1 MIHVHRVLGT
11 WAGKVAQY
19 IALSGAARAKFIA
32 GGFDPERIA
41 VKPNFILEDPGPGAG
56 GGRYALFVGR
66 LSEEKGIG
74 TMLRAWERLAP
85 PLPLKIVGDGPM
97 RPQVEA
103 ATRVVRNAEYLG
115 RRSPLEV
122 RELMGRAEFLV
133 FPSTWY
139 EGMPMTII
147 ESFARGTPVVASR
160 LGTMQEMIRDG
171 ENGALFSAGDP
182 DDLARAVSAMSQKT
196 QFTASLRAG
205 ARREFELKYT
215 AERNYDL
222 LMAVYERAIA
232 NR

>member
-1 MIHVHRVLGT
+1 
-11 WAGKVAQY
+11 
-19 IALSGAARAKFIA
+19 
-32 GGFDPERIA
+32 
-41 VKPNFILEDPGPGAG
+41 
-56 GGRYALFVGR
+56 
-66 LSEEKGIG
+66 
-74 TMLRAWERLAP
+74 
-85 PLPLKIVGDGPM
+85 
-97 RPQVEA
+97 
-103 ATRVVRNAEYLG
+103 
-115 RRSPLEV
+115 
-122 RELMGRAEFLV
+122 MGRAEFLV